1 MQSCKTV
8 KVQWGDANVYVTLK
22 TPDLYISILTVSGYI
37 WSACLND
44 NICWCKKSGWKEAS
58 LTLVNSFERICE
70 ERGEP
75 PILHSMRR

>member
-1 MQSCKTV
+1 M

-37 WSACLND
+37 SSLND
-44 NICWCKKSGWKEAS
+44 NICWCKKSGWKGAS
-58 LTLVNSFERICE
+58 LTLVSSLERICE

-75 PILHSMRR
+75 PIWHSMKR